1 MRQVSPVT
9 TENNASNKETE
20 KEKALKLI
28 ELKLK
33 RLEEKKE
40 QEATNTEVIQK
51 KKSHFWSDLKVLA
64 SLSPKI
70 Q

>member
-1 MRQVSPVT
+1 MRQVSPVS
-9 TENNASNKETE
+9 TENNGANKETE

-28 ELKLK
+28 EMKLK

-40 QEATNTEVIQK
+40 QEASNTEVVQK

-64 SLSPKI
+64 YIK
-70 Q
+70 

>member
-9 TENNASNKETE
+9 TENNGTNKETE

-64 SLSPKI
+64 LISSKI

>member
-1 MRQVSPVT
+1 MRQVSPVA

-51 KKSHFWSDLKVLA
+51 KKSHFWSDLKV
-64 SLSPKI
+64 
-70 Q
+70 